1 MAKGPWM
8 YILRL
13 IEANWLKDA
22 KSNCVIVHRACFD
35 QLFSEDTLSTFQNK
49 QQLD

>member
-22 KSNCVIVHRACFD
+22 KSNCVTVHRASTSFF
-35 QLFSEDTLSTFQNK
+35 QDTLSTFQNK